1 MAADTLKKLSDD
13 ICKNFL
19 GFYPTTNATKPPHIA
34 NGLFRCCT
42 GEMCNTR
49 DVHEWI
55 ISDGRK
61 GALPSEE
68 IITKYQDIL
77 QTKLNNL
84 YMLHIL
90 YFDQS

>member
-1 MAADTLKKLSDD
+1 MATDTLKRISED
-13 ICKNFL
+13 ICKDYL

-42 GEMCNTR
+42 GETCNTR

-61 GALPSEE
+61 DAVSSDA
-68 IITKYQDIL
+68 IIDKYQDIL
-77 QTKLNNL
+77 QNGYHEKACKYLC
-84 YMLHIL
+84 
-90 YFDQS
+90 